1 MATHGARGRSGGR
14 PTLEEVAARA
24 GVGRGTVSRVIN
36 GSPRVSDTTRAAVEA
51 AVAELGY
58 VPNPAA
64 RALAANRTDAI
75 ALVVPEPETRFFAE
89 PYFSD
94 ILKGVGAELADTEM
108 QLLLIFAGSDK
119 ERRRLAQYLAAHRV
133 DGVLLVSVHA
143 DDPLP
148 DLLSQ
153 LEIPAVIS
161 GPRSAAETL
170 TSVDSDN
177 YGGGRSAVEHLVS
190 RGRTRIAHITGH
202 LDVYGAQRRV
212 DGYRDALRDAGVDG
226 DERLIEPGDF
236 TEEGGRRAMETL
248 LARRPHLDAVF
259 AASDVTAAG
268 ARQVLREAG
277 AARGGPPYP
286 RRRRP
291 RRLRRLGHRPPH
303 GPAPHQRPPAHR
315 GDGPQDDRPAPHRDR
330 GPTSGDVAGPGAAPD
345 GAGHGV
351 GATDL
356 VLSGCW
362 APPALPAPP
371 RLPGPGPGLC
381 VVRRPGGWSRTNASG
396 VDGSWRAPCERR
408 GDDRPVRGRPAV
420 CSRPAS
426 AATVSP
432 RPAPRRSG

>member
-1 MATHGARGRSGGR
+1 MASHGARGRSGGR

-36 GSPRVSDTTRAAVEA
+36 GSPRVSDATRAAVEA

-58 VPNPAA
+58 VPNTAA

-94 ILKGVGAELADTEM
+94 MLKGVGAELSDTEM
-108 QLLLIFAGSDK
+108 QLLLIFAGSDR

-148 DLLSQ
+148 DLLAQ

-177 YGGGRSAVEHLVS
+177 YGGARQAVEHLLS
-190 RGRTRIAHITGH
+190 RGRSEIAHITGR

-212 DGYRDALRDAGVDG
+212 DGYREALRDAGQAVD
-226 DERLIEPGDF
+226 DQLIEPGDF
-236 TEEGGRRAMETL
+236 TEEGGRRAMSAL
-248 LARRPHLDAVF
+248 LERRPGLDAVF
-259 AASDVTAAG
+259 AGSDVMAAG

-277 AARGGPPYP
+277 
-286 RRRRP
+286 RRIP
-291 RRLRRLGHRPPH
+291 
-303 GPAPHQRPPAHR
+303 
-315 GDGPQDDRPAPHRDR
+315 D
-330 GPTSGDVAGPGAAPD
+330 DVAL
-345 GAGHGV
+345 V
-351 GATDL
+351 GYDDSAIARHMDPPLTSVRQPIEEMGRRMIDL
-356 VLSGCW
+356 LLEEI
-362 APPALPAPP
+362 A
-371 RLPGPGPGLC
+371 
-381 VVRRPGGWSRTNASG
+381 
-396 VDGSWRAPCERR
+396 
-408 GDDRPVRGRPAV
+408 DRRPAV
-420 CSRPAS
+420 SRGLERRQVVLATELEERAS
-426 AATVSP
+426 S
-432 RPAPRRSG
+432 